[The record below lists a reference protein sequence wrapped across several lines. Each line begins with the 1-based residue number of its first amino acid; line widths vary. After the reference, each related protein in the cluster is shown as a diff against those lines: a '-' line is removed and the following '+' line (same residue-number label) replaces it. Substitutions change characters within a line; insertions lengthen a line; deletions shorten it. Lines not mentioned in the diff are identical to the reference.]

1 MTYLIKKLIDNVVVE
16 GISEI
21 GKAFIEGWDR
31 ESPRVSKAGPNE
43 QVCSELLK
51 TRFGDFYV
59 GQAVTYSVQPLLQN
73 GLGMATRSGIFTVG
87 QTYGDFILGE
97 DGLTEEY

>member
-1 MTYLIKKLIDNVVVE
+1 ME
-16 GISEI
+16 GS
-21 GKAFIEGWDR
+21 KEGWKDGGGR
-31 ESPRVSKAGPNE
+31 ESPSVAKADPNE
-43 QVCSELLK
+43 QACYGLLK

-73 GLGMATRSGIFTVG
+73 GLGMSARSGILTVG